1 MNINKALFW
10 LATLVVAFA
19 MIAGGSADFML
30 IDPVKEAM
38 DHLGYPHYFARI
50 LGVWKVL
57 GGVAI
62 ILPGFAKLKEWAYA
76 GIFFDLTGAFVS
88 HLSVGDGAGDFTPPL
103 VIAGLLVVSYT
114 LRDARDDI
122 WKGG

>member
-1 MNINKALFW
+1 MNTKKTLYW

-19 MIAGGSADFML
+19 MIVGGSVDLML

-38 DHLGYPHYFARI
+38 DHLGYPYYFARI

-62 ILPGFAKLKEWAYA
+62 TVPGFAKLKEWAYA
-76 GIFFDLTGAFVS
+76 GIFFDLSGAFVS
-88 HLSVGDGAGDFTPPL
+88 HLSVGDGAGNFMPPL

-114 LRDARDDI
+114 LRDARDEL
-122 WKGG
+122 WKHG

>member
-1 MNINKALFW
+1 MNIKKALFW

-62 ILPGFAKLKEWAYA
+62 VVPGLPKLKEWAYA
-76 GIFFDLTGAFVS
+76 GIFFDLSGAFVS
-88 HLSVGDGAGDFTPPL
+88 HLSVGDGAGDFMPPL

-114 LRDARDDI
+114 LRGARDEI
-122 WKGG
+122 WREG

>member
-1 MNINKALFW
+1 MNIKKALFW

-62 ILPGFAKLKEWAYA
+62 VVPGLPKLKEWAYA
-76 GIFFDLTGAFVS
+76 GIFFDLSGAFVS
-88 HLSVGDGAGDFTPPL
+88 HLSVGDGAGDFMPPL

-114 LRDARDDI
+114 LRGARDEI
-122 WKGG
+122 WKRG

>member
-1 MNINKALFW
+1 MNTTKAIYW

-19 MIAGGSADFML
+19 MIVGGSADFML
-30 IDPVKEAM
+30 IDPVPKVM

-62 ILPGFAKLKEWAYA
+62 MVPGFAKLKEWAYA
-76 GIFFDLTGAFVS
+76 GIFFDLSGAFVS
-88 HLSVGDGAGDFTPPL
+88 HLSVGDGAGDFVPPL
-103 VIAGLLVVSYT
+103 VIAGLLLVSYM
-114 LRDARDDI
+114 LRDARDEL
-122 WKGG
+122 WKHG